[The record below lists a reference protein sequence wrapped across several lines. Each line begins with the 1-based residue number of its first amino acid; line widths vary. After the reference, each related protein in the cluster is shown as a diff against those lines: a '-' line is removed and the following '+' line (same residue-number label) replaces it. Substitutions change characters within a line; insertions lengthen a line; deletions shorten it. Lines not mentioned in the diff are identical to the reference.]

1 MAAIKLKT
9 AERSWKPYCGSY
21 AQALLGVTYLN
32 NYVRGKQPIVVS
44 TAGRKLA
51 YGRIFF

>member
-9 AERSWKPYCGSY
+9 VERSWKPYCGSY
-21 AQALLGVTYLN
+21 AQARLGETYLK
-32 NYVRGKQPIVVS
+32 NYVLGKQLIV
-44 TAGRKLA
+44 ALIDGRKLA

>member
-9 AERSWKPYCGSY
+9 VERSWKPYCGSCV
-21 AQALLGVTYLN
+21 QVRLGVTYLKN
-32 NYVRGKQPIVVS
+32 CVLGKQPIVVS

>member
-9 AERSWKPYCGSY
+9 VERSWKPYCGSY
-21 AQALLGVTYLN
+21 AQGRLGETYLK
-32 NYVRGKQPIVVS
+32 NYVLGKQLIVVL
-44 TAGRKLA
+44 TAGRKPG